1 MPVQV
6 TEGMGSDGAAGH
18 VVGEMVLIVE
28 ETTAVNLSVV
38 EREAVSLT
46 VEETEI
52 DLTAA
57 ETTAASLTVTEQT
70 AITLIVN
77 EGTASMALAKWELDP
92 VVRGANNTQ
101 RMTFKE
107 ADGSAFSLLGHTIHW
122 TLRRREKDDKALLEK
137 SSLDSDQIEVIAP
150 SANGIADLKI
160 VPADTKDLEPGK
172 YVHDVWIQKST
183 GEMIPVVRASLFN
196 LIWEVSRLS

>member
-1 MPVQV
+1 MPVHLL
-6 TEGMGSDGAAGH
+6 EGMTSDAAGQI
-18 VVGEMVLIVE
+18 VGRIGLTVE
-28 ETTAVNLSVV
+28 ETTVVNLSVV
-38 EREAVSLT
+38 EREAISLT

-52 DLTAA
+52 DLTAT
-57 ETTAASLTVTEQT
+57 ESTAVDLTVTEQT

-101 RMTFKE
+101 RMTFTNP
-107 ADGSAFSLLGHTIHW
+107 DGSAFSLIGHTIHW

-137 SSLDSDQIEVIAP
+137 SSLDTDQIEVIAP

-160 VPADTKDLEPGK
+160 IPADTKDLEPGK
-172 YVHDVWIQKST
+172 YVHDVWIEKAT